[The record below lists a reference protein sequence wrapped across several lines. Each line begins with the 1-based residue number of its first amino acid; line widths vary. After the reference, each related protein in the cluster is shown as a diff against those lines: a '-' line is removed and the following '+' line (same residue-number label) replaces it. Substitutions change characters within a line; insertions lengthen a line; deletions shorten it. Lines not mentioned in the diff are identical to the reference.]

1 MTDPSPRPAD
11 ERSSFGVVLLIG
23 LAVALVAVVAV
34 GVLQGSSGWW
44 PVDVAWKAT
53 LAELGLGPVL
63 EERPELAGQAY
74 RQIYFELRLYRGL
87 TAVGVGAALAY
98 AGALLQGVF
107 RNDLA
112 APGVIG
118 VSAGAS
124 LGAALVI
131 LGLGGYAGQLVLETA
146 AGFGPLAVSG
156 AAFVGAMA
164 SVSIVAL
171 FASSRGP
178 LSVPTL
184 LLLGVAVNA
193 TWGGL
198 LTLVQSLVLD
208 DYDTG
213 RALLAWTFGTLE
225 DRLGIQVAVLWGGLA
240 VAALIGPFV
249 AYELDLF
256 QTGEE
261 DAASL
266 GVDVRRV
273 KWLTLAAASLAAATA
288 VSVAGQIGFV
298 GLVAPHVMRQFV
310 GRSHR
315 LLLPASALGGA
326 LMLAGLDL
334 AQRSLVTGQQLP
346 PGVMT
351 SLVGG
356 PFFFFLLWR
365 NRREVATW

>member
-1 MTDPSPRPAD
+1 MSAPSSRFAGLGLL
-11 ERSSFGVVLLIG
+11 GV
-23 LAVALVAVVAV
+23 LAVAVAAVVAL
-34 GVLQGSSGWW
+34 GTLEGSSGWW
-44 PVDVAWKAT
+44 PASVAWKAA
-53 LAELGLGPVL
+53 LAEVGLGAPL
-63 EERPELAGQAY
+63 EHRPELAGEGY
-74 RQIYFELRLYRGL
+74 RQIYFELRLYRVL
-87 TAVGVGAALAY
+87 TAVGVGASLAL

-112 APGVIG
+112 APGIIG
-118 VSAGAS
+118 VSTGAS

-131 LGLGGYAGQLVLETA
+131 LGLGGYAGQLVLEGA
-146 AGFGPLAVSG
+146 AGLGPLAVSG
-156 AAFVGAMA
+156 AAFVGALA
-164 SVSIVAL
+164 TVAL
-171 FASSRGP
+171 VAGFASSRGP

-225 DRLGIQVAVLWGGLA
+225 DRLGVQVAVVWGGLA
-240 VAALIGPFV
+240 LAVAAGPFV

-256 QTGEE
+256 QSGEE

-273 KWLTLAAASLAAATA
+273 KWIALGAASLAAATA

-298 GLVAPHVMRQFV
+298 GLVAPHLMRQFV

-315 LLLPASALGGA
+315 FLLPASALGGA

-334 AQRSLVTGQQLP
+334 LQRVALDGRPLP
-346 PGVMT
+346 PGVLT

-365 NRREVATW
+365 NRREVAAW